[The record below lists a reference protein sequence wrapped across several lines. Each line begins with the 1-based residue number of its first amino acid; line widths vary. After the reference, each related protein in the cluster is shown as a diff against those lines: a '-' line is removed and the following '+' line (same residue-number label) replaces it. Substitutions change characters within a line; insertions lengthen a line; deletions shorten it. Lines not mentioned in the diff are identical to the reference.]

1 MSHIIVYPEHT
12 KKPLL
17 TYRQESTTICRELS
31 MSQALGS
38 LYCFILKAKAK
49 EVIVIIIIICILQTK
64 KQDLGINLS
73 KDALE

>member
-1 MSHIIVYPEHT
+1 
-12 KKPLL
+12 
-17 TYRQESTTICRELS
+17 